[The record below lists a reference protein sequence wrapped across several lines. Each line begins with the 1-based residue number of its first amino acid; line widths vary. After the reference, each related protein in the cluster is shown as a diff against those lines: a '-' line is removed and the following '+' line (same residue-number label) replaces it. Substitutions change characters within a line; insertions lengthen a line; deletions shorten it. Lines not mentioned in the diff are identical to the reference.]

1 MKIFFLIIIFAFIT
15 CSRSSSKIPYQQ
27 YVLDSETRI
36 SLVKLNNGEAKIC
49 LSEGESIYQT
59 LITNTWQMPFID
71 TIVNDTILLVYDNFL
86 WSQDIEDTSIV
97 MNVPEWEQKV
107 GPLTIKY
114 IVHYHLKG
122 EELSISN
129 TMDSSFSYYFL
140 FDSLSMDKK
149 QWLLFYDSK
158 CIASIPQNRLVC
170 VQEGSIGYL
179 LYGVSYDTSKR
190 ISTTTKYIPKSQKL
204 IWEHWGQATVLH

>member
-1 MKIFFLIIIFAFIT
+1 
-15 CSRSSSKIPYQQ
+15 
-27 YVLDSETRI
+27 
-36 SLVKLNNGEAKIC
+36 
-49 LSEGESIYQT
+49 
-59 LITNTWQMPFID
+59 MPFID
-71 TIVNDTILLVYDNFL
+71 TIVNDTIMLVYDNFS
-86 WSQDIEDTSIV
+86 WSQDVKDTSII

-114 IVHYHLKG
+114 ISHYYLKG
-122 EELSISN
+122 EELSIIDAK
-129 TMDSSFSYYFL
+129 DSSFSYYIS

-190 ISTTTKYIPKSQKL
+190 ISTTTKYIPKSQKH